1 MFEHIRKKLP
11 WRAREERKKE
21 FVKRLRGK
29 RYVKALNVPDGAM
42 FTICNEATA
51 EMNCVVRASGK
62 WLLWGTAEQIS
73 SLSDRELESYLIE
86 QTDIVENLGKELRI
100 VDEFGCLEWLER

>member
-1 MFEHIRKKLP
+1 MFEHIRKKFP

-29 RYVKALNVPDGAM
+29 KYVKALNVCDGAT
-42 FTICNEATA
+42 FTICNEATG
-51 EMNCVVRASGK
+51 EVQSVVRINGA
-62 WLLWGTAEQIS
+62 WFMWGTTAFHKQ
-73 SLSDRELESYLIE
+73 LSNADLEHYLTE
-86 QTDIVENLGKELRI
+86 QTDIVTNLGKSLRI